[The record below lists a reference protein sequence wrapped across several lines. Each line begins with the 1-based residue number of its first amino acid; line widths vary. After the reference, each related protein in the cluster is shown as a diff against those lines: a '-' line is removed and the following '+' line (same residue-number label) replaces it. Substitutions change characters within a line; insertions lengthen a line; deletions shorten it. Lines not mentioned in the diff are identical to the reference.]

1 MDGVRYETSANGN
14 GGTSTFNGG
23 ERGWGRRVMDIASH
37 SSNSITFVVFD
48 RGWNGFPGT
57 PGACITHT
65 VTPYKW
71 NIAIGLT
78 PVRDSSPV
86 SVSQQVFWNL
96 DGFAAETN
104 KTVAQHK
111 LRLPYSGFRFAMD
124 EDNVPTGD
132 MRSNA
137 QGSTFDF
144 WSGERRI
151 RDGQAQKHEH
161 EANPAGSEDMNA
173 SRTGIDETFLVARS
187 QPWHKDDHAVAILES
202 DYSGIKVEL
211 YTDQE
216 ALHVHSWSSVNGES
230 TTFPL
235 CPGRY
240 VC

>member
-1 MDGVRYETSANGN
+1 
-14 GGTSTFNGG
+14 
-23 ERGWGRRVMDIASH
+23 MDIASH

-65 VTPYKW
+65 VTPYQW

-96 DGFAAETN
+96 DGFAPHTN
-104 KTVAQHK
+104 RTVAQHK

-124 EDNVPTGD
+124 ESNIPTGD
-132 MRSNA
+132 MKSNA
-137 QGSTFDF
+137 RGSAFDF

-151 RDGQAQKHEH
+151 KDRQTSNS
-161 EANPAGSEDMNA
+161 ANAP
-173 SRTGIDETFLVARS
+173 GIDETFLIARS
-187 QPWHKDDHAVAILES
+187 QPWHKDDKAVAILQS
-202 DYSGIKVEL
+202 DYSGIKMEL

-216 ALHVHSWSSVNGES
+216 ALHVHSWNSVNGAPAK
-230 TTFPL
+230 PL
-235 CPGRY
+235 SS
-240 VC
+240 VTMLTSI

>member
-1 MDGVRYETSANGN
+1 
-14 GGTSTFNGG
+14 
-23 ERGWGRRVMDIASH
+23 MDIASH

-96 DGFAAETN
+96 DGFAAEAN
-104 KTVAQHK
+104 NTVAEHK

-124 EDNVPTGD
+124 EDSVPTGD
-132 MRSNA
+132 MKSNA

-144 WSGERRI
+144 WSGERQI
-151 RDGQAQKHEH
+151 KDGQK
-161 EANPAGSEDMNA
+161 ANPAGPGNA
-173 SRTGIDETFLVARS
+173 SLAGIDETFLIARS
-187 QPWHKDDHAVAILES
+187 QPWHKDGQAVAILQS
-202 DYSGIKVEL
+202 DYSGINVEL

-230 TTFPL
+230 TKIGYSFL
-235 CPGRY
+235 CRY